1 MYGGGS
7 DSLPYVGG
15 KRHHLGTYESV
26 SEAEE
31 KSNAALAAKEGGT
44 FEELSQMTYSHPT
57 LSEMIKE
64 AALDAHG
71 HSIHM

>member
-1 MYGGGS
+1 MLGPDVTELLAEISMTSKLGGS
-7 DSLPYVGG
+7 
-15 KRHHLGTYESV
+15 
-26 SEAEE
+26 
-31 KSNAALAAKEGGT
+31 